1 MIIIDIQKLESNAK
15 EKLLKGEKQMP
26 KTINSLDD
34 LNNDPINKP
43 AHYNVGDINCLQLI
57 KQQLGKEG
65 YLAYLTGSAYKY
77 LYRHEHKEENIADLK
92 KCKYFIEAKIEE
104 LENL

>member
-1 MIIIDIQKLESNAK
+1 MIIIDIQKLESNVK
-15 EKLLKGEKQMP
+15 EKSLEGEKQM
-26 KTINSLDD
+26 KDLINE
-34 LNNDPINKP
+34 PP
-43 AHYNVGDINCLQLI
+43 HYNIGDINCLQLI

-92 KCKYFIEAKIEE
+92 KCKYFIEAKIKE

>member
-1 MIIIDIQKLESNAK
+1 MIIIDIQKLESNVK
-15 EKLLKGEKQMP
+15 EKSLEGEKQM
-26 KTINSLDD
+26 KDLINE
-34 LNNDPINKP
+34 PP
-43 AHYNVGDINCLQLI
+43 HYNIGDINCLQLI

-92 KCKYFIEAKIEE
+92 KCKYFIEAKIKELEE
-104 LENL
+104 L

>member
-1 MIIIDIQKLESNAK
+1 MIIIDIQKLESNVK
-15 EKLLKGEKQMP
+15 EKSLEGEKQM
-26 KTINSLDD
+26 KDLINE
-34 LNNDPINKP
+34 PP
-43 AHYNVGDINCLQLI
+43 HYNIGDINCLQLI

-92 KCKYFIEAKIEE
+92 KCRYFIEAKIKELEE
-104 LENL
+104 L

>member
-1 MIIIDIQKLESNAK
+1 
-15 EKLLKGEKQMP
+15 MP

-57 KQQLGKEG
+57 NQQLGKEG
-65 YLAYLTGSAYKY
+65 YLAYLTGSAYK
-77 LYRHEHKEENIADLK
+77 
-92 KCKYFIEAKIEE
+92 
-104 LENL
+104 

>member
-15 EKLLKGEKQMP
+15 EKSLEGEKQM
-26 KTINSLDD
+26 KDLINE
-34 LNNDPINKP
+34 PP
-43 AHYNVGDINCLQLI
+43 HYNVGDINCLQLI

>member
-15 EKLLKGEKQMP
+15 EKLLEGEKQM
-26 KTINSLDD
+26 KDLINE
-34 LNNDPINKP
+34 PP
-43 AHYNVGDINCLQLI
+43 HYNVGDINCLQLI

-92 KCKYFIEAKIEE
+92 KCKYFIEAKIKE

>member
-1 MIIIDIQKLESNAK
+1 MIIIDIQKLESNVK
-15 EKLLKGEKQMP
+15 EKLLEGEKQM
-26 KTINSLDD
+26 KDLINE
-34 LNNDPINKP
+34 PP
-43 AHYNVGDINCLQLI
+43 HYNIGDINCLQLI

-92 KCKYFIEAKIEE
+92 KCRYFIEAKIKELEE
-104 LENL
+104 L

>member
-1 MIIIDIQKLESNAK
+1 MIIIDIQKLELNVK
-15 EKLLKGEKQMP
+15 EKSLEGEKQM
-26 KTINSLDD
+26 KDLINE
-34 LNNDPINKP
+34 PP
-43 AHYNVGDINCLQLI
+43 HYNIGDINCLQLI

-92 KCKYFIEAKIEE
+92 KCKYFIEAKIKELEE
-104 LENL
+104 L

>member
-1 MIIIDIQKLESNAK
+1 MIIIDIQKLELNVKKKSL
-15 EKLLKGEKQMP
+15 EGEKQM
-26 KTINSLDD
+26 KDLINE
-34 LNNDPINKP
+34 PP
-43 AHYNVGDINCLQLI
+43 HYNIGDINCLQLI

-92 KCKYFIEAKIEE
+92 KCKYFIEAKIKELEE
-104 LENL
+104 L

>member
-15 EKLLKGEKQMP
+15 EKSSEGEKQM
-26 KTINSLDD
+26 KDLINE
-34 LNNDPINKP
+34 PP
-43 AHYNVGDINCLQLI
+43 HYNVGDINCLQLI